1 MNRSLFTTTLAALG
15 LTFFAATQTLAA
27 APPGGRSGHRSSTS
41 GHHGTM
47 SGRHGEFRHSYRANG
62 RFDYGR
68 HGFKSL
74 SWTRYGWS
82 NRYHNYLYWAP
93 SYGWCFYEPTYS
105 RYLPVSY
112 YSEVYP
118 QASLAVAPEVS
129 PAPLLTPTP
138 SVVQQT
144 SVVLAAPAVPAVDVP
159 GPVVAPPIAPAPGV
173 VQQTKVG
180 PGVP

>member
-1 MNRSLFTTTLAALG
+1 MNRSLMTTVAALG
-15 LTFFAATQTLAA
+15 LTMFAAAQTQAA
-27 APPGGRSGHRSSTS
+27 GSPGKGSGHPSGSSS
-41 GHHGTM
+41 QHGTM
-47 SGRHGEFRHSYRANG
+47 SNRHGEFNHSFKANG

-74 SWTRYGWS
+74 SWTRSGWS
-82 NRYHNYLYWAP
+82 DRYHSYCYWAP
-93 SYGWCFYEPTYS
+93 RYGWCFYEPTYS
-105 RYLPVSY
+105 CYLPVSC

-118 QASLAVAPEVS
+118 QASLSVAPEVRS
-129 PAPLLTPTP
+129 TPLVSTVP

-144 SVVLAAPAVPAVDVP
+144 SVVLAAPAAPAVDLP
-159 GPVVAPPIAPAPGV
+159 GPLAAPPVGPGPGV